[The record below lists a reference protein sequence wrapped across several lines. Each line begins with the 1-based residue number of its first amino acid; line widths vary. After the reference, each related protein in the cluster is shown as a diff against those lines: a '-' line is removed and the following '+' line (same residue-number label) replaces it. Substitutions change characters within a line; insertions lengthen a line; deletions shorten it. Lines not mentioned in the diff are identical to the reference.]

1 MEKSKQNAKLPYREK
16 LNNEARD
23 RYLALDING
32 IDPYDLRSKDW
43 SSDVSSLP
51 PTSSV
56 DITTYLVF
64 GVSAYTCE
72 EFKAYKSLEAHGQFT
87 NGWVQDL
94 FSYRPQMCNNTVVTA
109 KVMHSQRLND
119 TPLKPWAIID
129 RSGAISSAHCTC
141 MAGIAETCTHVAAML
156 FKLEA
161 TIRCREKTT
170 VTGEP
175 AYWMI
180 PNNINKVGA
189 EVGHKIDF
197 TSSKA
202 KRKSLDQL
210 LDGQAEHMPALRT
223 VTSTCTGNTS
233 TQDQWSAYL
242 CELQKAS
249 PKAAV
254 LSCVPGFCD
263 SFADTLQPCPAPDS
277 LSRLRD
283 KKMDCSDLS
292 ALRLHCKTLLKK
304 ADISQDQAHY
314 IELHSRSQHR
324 SSTWYR
330 FRTGRVTASTMHAVF
345 RSDLDNPAVST
356 VKAVCGTN
364 SGATNHCAATV
375 WGRQNEQR
383 GQTQYKQKMENQ
395 HCDFE
400 LSQSGFIINPK
411 FPQVGASPDAIVL
424 CTCCGK
430 GCVEIKCPFKY
441 RDNTILE
448 ACRSGDKN
456 FCLEMVDGKAAA

>member
-1 MEKSKQNAKLPYREK
+1 
-16 LNNEARD
+16 
-23 RYLALDING
+23 
-32 IDPYDLRSKDW
+32 
-43 SSDVSSLP
+43 
-51 PTSSV
+51 
-56 DITTYLVF
+56 
-64 GVSAYTCE
+64 
-72 EFKAYKSLEAHGQFT
+72 
-87 NGWVQDL
+87 
-94 FSYRPQMCNNTVVTA
+94 
-109 KVMHSQRLND
+109 
-119 TPLKPWAIID
+119 
-129 RSGAISSAHCTC
+129 
-141 MAGIAETCTHVAAML
+141 ML

-161 TIRCREKTT
+161 TIRCSEKTT

-210 LDGQAEHMPALRT
+210 LDGQAEHMPAFRT

-242 CELQKAS
+242 RELQKAS
-249 PKAAV
+249 SKAAV

-283 KKMDCSDLS
+283 TKMDCSDLS
-292 ALRLHCKTLLKK
+292 ALRLHCRTLLKK

-314 IELHSRSQHR
+314 IEMQSRSQHR

-330 FRTGRVTASTMHAVF
+330 FRTGRVTASTMYAVF

-364 SGATNHCAATV
+364 SGATNHCAAT
-375 WGRQNEQR
+375 
-383 GQTQYKQKMENQ
+383 YKQKMEKQ

-430 GCVEIKCPFKY
+430 GCVKIKCPFKY
-441 RDNTILE
+441 QDTTILE
-448 ACRSGDKN
+448 ACKSGDKN
-456 FCLEMVDGKAAA
+456 FCLEMVDGKLQLKKEHPYYKQVQTQIFVANAAYSDFVVWTLKEIVVLRVAPDPKLWNALLGKAQQFFERVCLPELKKDNGEKM